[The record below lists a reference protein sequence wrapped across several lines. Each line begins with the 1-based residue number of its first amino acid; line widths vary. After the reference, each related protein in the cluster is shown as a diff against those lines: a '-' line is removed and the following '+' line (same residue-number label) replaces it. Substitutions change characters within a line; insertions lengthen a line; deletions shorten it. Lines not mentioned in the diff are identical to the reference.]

1 MSVFVD
7 ACVKFCKEKA
17 AGTVASHA
25 WPFLLRR
32 IWLEALSC
40 RRRMPEKR
48 SSSKYTSP
56 VDNFFYRGK
65 ARRSVVEQGAVGAI
79 LQRAGN
85 E

>member
-48 SSSKYTSP
+48 NTSIGTTD
-56 VDNFFYRGK
+56 VDNFFYDNIGEPYRG
-65 ARRSVVEQGAVGAI
+65 RVVSLAFS
-79 LQRAGN
+79 LT
-85 E
+85 

>member
-32 IWLEALSC
+32 IRLEALNYC
-40 RRRMPEKR
+40 RRMPEKR
-48 SSSKYTSP
+48 NSSKHTNES
-56 VDNFFYRGK
+56 DNFFYVKCRIPKFIG
-65 ARRSVVEQGAVGAI
+65 RRNQ
-79 LQRAGN
+79 
-85 E
+85 